1 MAFFSGRS
9 GAAGG
14 SGSEGGPRFAAL
26 AEVRA
31 YWEGLRTATSLPLRE
46 AMDPRGMAGALEVTF
61 LVERIAPGIA
71 RFRLAGMQVADLLGM
86 DVRGMPLSS
95 LFDPAGRTR
104 LTGPLEGLFRDGVA
118 LDIWLEAERGV
129 GRPAMEAR
137 MLLLP
142 LVSTRGVTDLALGC
156 LAVEGVTGRAPRR
169 FAISALLNE
178 PVAVASRVGP
188 VRELAE
194 DQAAFVPQDTNRP
207 ARGRPHLRLV
217 KTGE

>member
-31 YWEGLRTATSLPLRE
+31 YWEGLRTANSLPLRE

-95 LFDPAGRTR
+95 LFDTSGRSR
-104 LTGPLEGLFRDGVA
+104 LTGPLESVFAEPAV
-118 LDIWLEAERGV
+118 LDLWLEAERGV
-129 GRPAMEAR
+129 GRPALEAR
-137 MLLLP
+137 LLLLP
-142 LVSTRGVTDLALGC
+142 LISTRGVTDLALGC
-156 LAVEGVTGRAPRR
+156 LAIEGQIGRSPRR
-169 FAISALLNE
+169 FAIAGVMSETL
-178 PVAVASRVGP
+178 SRQPAAPARVQPSMG
-188 VRELAE
+188 LAE
-194 DQAAFVPQDTNRP
+194 AAAPYEPPRP
-207 ARGRPHLRLV
+207 PRGRPHLRVV
-217 KTGE
+217 K